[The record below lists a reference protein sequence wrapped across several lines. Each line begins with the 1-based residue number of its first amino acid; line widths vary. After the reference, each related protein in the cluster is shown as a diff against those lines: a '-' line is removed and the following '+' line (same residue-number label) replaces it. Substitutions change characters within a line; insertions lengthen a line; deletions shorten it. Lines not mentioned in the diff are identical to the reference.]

1 MSTQLIE
8 ILKGLKLKYAAAAYQ
23 TLQEDQKLL
32 ASLTLDDALLSLF
45 TAETD
50 GRSKQRQIMLLRM
63 SKIPVLSELSDIA
76 YDENR
81 GQKFSKLMA
90 RLRTLS

>member
-1 MSTQLIE
+1 MSVQLIE
-8 ILKGLKLKYAAAAYQ
+8 LLKELKLKYAGAAYQ
-23 TLQEDQKLL
+23 ALQEDHELL
-32 ASLTLDDALLSLF
+32 TSLTLDDALLSLL
-45 TAETD
+45 TAEID

-81 GQKFSKLMA
+81 GQKFCKLMA
-90 RLRTLS
+90 RLRS